1 MRFLLALID
10 NLLADVRDSRLSQPP
25 LEYTT
30 LAPVWVM
37 PMVRKAEST
46 PRRIAGGASCSKL
59 ANFGRAEIIGELSKP
74 AKVVQL
80 R

>member
-46 PRRIAGGASCSKL
+46 ATHRR
-59 ANFGRAEIIGELSKP
+59 
-74 AKVVQL
+74 
-80 R
+80 